1 MKVKKNIII
10 AIISMII
17 MLFIAV
23 LFIVNP
29 FNLLKLRGN
38 VEIGNGAFSDQ
49 YFYSDVVYSYLSN
62 LAETDVEA
70 FYSIYYDSYEA
81 EFTDLYYMTDLEY
94 SSLYKLKLSDSD
106 LNTITDLSLDSNFI
120 SDIKGIEKLSNLTSI
135 YSNFTNITKLDL
147 SSNTKLKDVQIRS
160 DKYIKDIFLPNN
172 ELLKN
177 TEISCSKYYLDGNG
191 YSGPSFNI
199 KDNNFNA
206 SDIKSINFNNLDA
219 KIYNDENLTDEY
231 LGNLSGYDLSGK
243 FLVLRGENI
252 ELKYKIGCSANP
264 NIPAQDIDKI
274 RITDNFLYSK
284 IIEEYNKEYN
294 TNHDTSYKLLKEE
307 ASKVKRL
314 DITCSTN
321 KIEDLS
327 MIEYFDGLETLK
339 INNCGLTEFYD
350 FDLRNLKEIDLSNND
365 IREFLGINS
374 MFLEKIN
381 LSNNVNLNNISAASF
396 LLEEINIDNDN
407 LISNIMVLSPKL
419 SKINGIEKLDL
430 QMLVLPYS
438 NLTNLD
444 ITNMNNLQ
452 MISFANSNITKNN
465 VNILVGQSKG
475 LNYKLK
481 MPEAYY
487 IEETYNEDDYIATI
501 DNNIIT
507 AHNVGETVFTKY
519 YNALNWLDIN
529 SSSGPGTDL
538 SPVKIYVNVY
548 NIKSSKFLVN
558 KEFNYIYTK
567 DETNDKVIK
576 RYVKIYG
583 DSVKKIYDDKKKQI
597 SIEKN
602 DEKIFTF
609 DIVSITSD
617 DYEINN
623 NIIKYKGDFDI
634 NKIKITNATA
644 NIIEDKLQLTCNGA
658 LVDTFTLEKGK

>member
-1 MKVKKNIII
+1 MKVKKNIITTTI
-10 AIISMII
+10 LMII
-17 MLFIAV
+17 MLFITV
-23 LFIVNP
+23 LFIINP
-29 FNLLKLRGN
+29 FNSLKLRGN
-38 VEIGNGAFSDQ
+38 VEIGNSAFSDQ
-49 YFYSDVVYSYLSN
+49 YFYSDVVYSYFSSLYKS
-62 LAETDVEA
+62 DVKALYSA
-70 FYSIYYDSYEA
+70 FYDSYEA
-81 EFTDLYYMTDLEY
+81 EITDLYFATGLNYNNLYMM
-94 SSLYKLKLSDSD
+94 KLSDSD
-106 LNTITDLSLDSNFI
+106 LNVITELYLNSKFI
-120 SDIKGIEKLSNLTSI
+120 SNLKGIERLSNLTSL
-135 YSNFTNITKLDL
+135 YSSSNLTKYDL
-147 SSNTKLKDVQIRS
+147 SSNSKLTDLYIRS
-160 DKYIKDIFLPNN
+160 DNYVNDISLPNN
-172 ELLKN
+172 NILKDAS
-177 TEISCSKYYLDGNG
+177 ISCSKYELRGGG
-191 YSGPSFNI
+191 YAWAVFNI
-199 KDNNFNA
+199 FDGSLKV
-206 SDIKSINFNNLDA
+206 SDIKSINFNNLDI
-219 KIYNDENLTDEY
+219 KIYSDINITDEV
-231 LGNLSGYDLSGK
+231 LDNLNAPDLTGK
-243 FLVLRGENI
+243 YLVLRGKDI
-252 ELKYKIGCSANP
+252 ELKYKITYTP
-264 NIPAQDIDKI
+264 NSSGSNNAVTSDK
-274 RITDNFLYSK
+274 FLYSK

-294 TNHDTSYKLLKEE
+294 TSYDKTHELSKEE
-307 ASKVKRL
+307 ASKLKHL

-321 KIEDLS
+321 KIETLEGL
-327 MIEYFDGLETLK
+327 EYYTGLETLK
-339 INNCGLTEFYD
+339 INNCGLAEFYD
-350 FDLRNLKEIDLSNND
+350 YSFKNLKKLDLSNND
-365 IREFLGINS
+365 ITEFANLDS

-381 LSNNVNLNNISAASF
+381 LSNNANLINISAASF

-452 MISFANSNITKNN
+452 MMSFANSNITKNN
-465 VNILVGQSKG
+465 LNILVGQSKG

-487 IEETYNEDDYIATI
+487 IDETYNEDDYIATI

-507 AHNVGETVFTKY
+507 ANNVGETVFTKY
-519 YNALNWLDIN
+519 YNALNWMDFG
-529 SSSGPGTDL
+529 SSSGPATDL
-538 SPVKIYVNVY
+538 SPVKVYVNVY

-567 DETNDKVIK
+567 DETNDNVIK

-644 NIIEDKLQLTCNGA
+644 NIIDDKLQLTCNGA